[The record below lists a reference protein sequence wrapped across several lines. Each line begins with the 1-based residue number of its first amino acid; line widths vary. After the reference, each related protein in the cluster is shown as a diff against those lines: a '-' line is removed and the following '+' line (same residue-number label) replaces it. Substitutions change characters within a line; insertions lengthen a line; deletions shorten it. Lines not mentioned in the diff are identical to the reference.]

1 MWCLMPLIVKPQ
13 RRGKGEGIR
22 QKKITELAT
31 HRQKTA
37 EIKSFL
43 SSVGLRFP
51 QSQQEIRLLYNEIGS
66 FLAASV
72 FLARTPAIVL
82 DLPEQ
87 NVQDTKEQMRFRA
100 VCDERITL
108 PLEAFKQLPD
118 IFELLSTTMGAHSM
132 VQVQVAWRCNCELW
146 WVALVPHD
154 KAEGF
159 YQHLGYS
166 QAEID
171 GFLKGALEVD
181 ALRAATV
188 ASGTDKYPELTT
200 VNVRTICSPKYKRE
214 HFGNKNVH
222 AFWGRT
228 DCGLILSSIS
238 PWELKMKETGVTR
251 GGWACK
257 ACQGFWRQGRGASR
271 FVQLVG
277 EHRGTKVNL
286 QLILDEPPQQLY
298 NDWVKSRLEYYK
310 RVKPT
315 AAPRDVALDV
325 PEIEVL
331 MSERPRQRLQCHL
344 VGAAEQSGP
353 GGSPED

>member
-1 MWCLMPLIVKPQ
+1 M
-13 RRGKGEGIR
+13 
-22 QKKITELAT
+22 
-31 HRQKTA
+31 
-37 EIKSFL
+37 
-43 SSVGLRFP
+43 
-51 QSQQEIRLLYNEIGS
+51 
-66 FLAASV
+66 
-72 FLARTPAIVL
+72 
-82 DLPEQ
+82 
-87 NVQDTKEQMRFRA
+87 QDTKEQMRFRA

>member
-1 MWCLMPLIVKPQ
+1 MPLVVKPA

-22 QKKITELAT
+22 QKKLTELTT

-51 QSQQEIRLLYNEIGS
+51 QTQQEVRLLYKEIGS

-87 NVQDTKEQMRFRA
+87 DVQDTKEQMRFRA

-154 KAEGF
+154 KAVEP
-159 YQHLGYS
+159 
-166 QAEID
+166 
-171 GFLKGALEVD
+171 
-181 ALRAATV
+181 AT
-188 ASGTDKYPELTT
+188 
-200 VNVRTICSPKYKRE
+200 RT
-214 HFGNKNVH
+214 
-222 AFWGRT
+222 
-228 DCGLILSSIS
+228 LIL
-238 PWELKMKETGVTR
+238 
-251 GGWACK
+251 
-257 ACQGFWRQGRGASR
+257 
-271 FVQLVG
+271 
-277 EHRGTKVNL
+277 
-286 QLILDEPPQQLY
+286 
-298 NDWVKSRLEYYK
+298 
-310 RVKPT
+310 
-315 AAPRDVALDV
+315 
-325 PEIEVL
+325 
-331 MSERPRQRLQCHL
+331 
-344 VGAAEQSGP
+344 QS
-353 GGSPED
+353 